1 MLVLEGLIAL
11 HRTIPLS
18 FFSITGQGI
27 DLDYCDVEWTDL
39 VGIKVFP
46 GGSVVKNMPFS
57 VGDVYLIP
65 GSGGSPGEGNGN
77 PLQYSCLGNP
87 MDREAWQATFHRVAR
102 DGYDLSTKL
111 SPPPEGMMLSVITE
125 RERQILYDFTEMWNL
140 KTKQTNK

>member
-1 MLVLEGLIAL
+1 
-11 HRTIPLS
+11 
-18 FFSITGQGI
+18 
-27 DLDYCDVEWTDL
+27 
-39 VGIKVFP
+39 
-46 GGSVVKNMPFS
+46 MPFS